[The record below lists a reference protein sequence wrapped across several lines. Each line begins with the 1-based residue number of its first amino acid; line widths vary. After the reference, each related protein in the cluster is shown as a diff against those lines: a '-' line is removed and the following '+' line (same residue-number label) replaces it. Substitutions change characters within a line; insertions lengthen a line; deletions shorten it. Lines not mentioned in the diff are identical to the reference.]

1 MNPGQYWSPWSLPSR
16 PGRGILNQITMDFDI
31 SDLLFVVVVLW
42 LAITIINSDG
52 GGGRR
57 ARMPAAS

>member
-1 MNPGQYWSPWSLPSR
+1 LPVR
-16 PGRGILNQITMDFDI
+16 PGRGILNQITMDFDL
-31 SDLLFVVVVLW
+31 SDLLFVFMVLW

-57 ARMPAAS
+57 ARVPI